1 MTPGKQVCLATAT
14 TERFVPGTLVL
25 IDSFLRRH
33 PGFDGEIVVIH
44 DGLPGKARAV
54 LAAAFDGV
62 RFAPV
67 SSALRERADRLCAAL
82 PHLHMHPAQFWIFEA
97 FRLTGAAKVLSCDSD
112 LLFRASV
119 EELFGSKEDLL
130 CCGDLAFLAGQRV
143 DAATFLPVEPTGP
156 PTPGRTLLEDTF
168 NSGFLLID
176 GRLTGERVYA
186 DLLADMSPARW
197 CDLEAP
203 LGEQPL
209 LNRYFSGR
217 QTLVSS
223 TYNFLIYGAAAIRAR
238 EGVDLHS
245 AKVVHFNSVAKPW
258 RPDDMLRWS
267 WDRWNPPAVAAFKL
281 WHDAYVEA
289 LVNARVRTAVRGWA
303 GWALDRTGRLA
314 PPARGPAGGA

>member
-33 PGFDGEIVVIH
+33 PGFDGEVVVIH
-44 DGLPGKARAV
+44 DGLPGEARAV
-54 LAAAFDGV
+54 LAAASDAV

-67 SSALRERADRLCAAL
+67 PPALRERAERLCAAL
-82 PHLHMHPAQFWIFEA
+82 PHLHMRPAQFWMFEA
-97 FRLTGAAKVLSCDSD
+97 FRLAGAAAKLLLCDSD
-112 LLFRASV
+112 LLFRAPV
-119 EELFGSKEDLL
+119 EELFDAKEGLL

-143 DAATFLPVEPTGP
+143 DAATFLPVERDAAPA
-156 PTPGRTLLEDTF
+156 PGRTLLEDTF
-168 NSGFLLID
+168 NSGFLCID
-176 GRLTGERVYA
+176 GRLAGERVYA
-186 DLLADMSPARW
+186 DLLAAMSPAHWR
-197 CDLEAP
+197 DLEMP

-209 LNRYFSGR
+209 LNRYFAGR

-238 EGVDLHS
+238 EGVDLRR
-245 AKVVHFNSVAKPW
+245 AKVVHFNTVAKPW
-258 RPDDMLRWS
+258 RPDAMLRWT

-289 LVNARVRTAVRGWA
+289 LVNARVRTAARGWA
-303 GWALDRTGRLA
+303 GWTVA
-314 PPARGPAGGA
+314 